1 MTNSE
6 EKQINKIIE
15 TVIEEIN
22 VDHYHHLAEQMR
34 NDPAHVLARFDN

>member
-34 NDPAHVLARFDN
+34 NDPEHVLARFDN